1 MMSVADMAE
10 DVTEAEL
17 KAAAAD
23 FMRNLSENAAR
34 PKMSADVQDIGL
46 EYFKSICNGDFDGQ
60 LYYGTAYGQEFV
72 VPDEYK

>member
-1 MMSVADMAE
+1 MMGVADMAE

-34 PKMSADVQDIGL
+34 LKMSADVQDIGL
-46 EYFKSICNGDFDGQ
+46 EYFKSICNDDFDGQ
-60 LYYGTAYGQEFV
+60 LYYGMAYGQEFA